1 MPVRGLGLLL
11 VGIIVGVL
19 VSVLPTPGVVG
30 TIGYVAAVILVLVGL
45 VLLVLDLV
53 RGSGRGHRL

>member
-19 VSVLPTPGVVG
+19 VSVLPTPGAVG
-30 TIGYVAAVILVLVGL
+30 TIGYVAAVILVIVGL
-45 VLLVLDLV
+45 VLLVLDLM
-53 RGSGRGHRL
+53 RGAGRGRHL